1 METQETDIVEI
12 PVDFSKLRRATEEE
26 RARVAYLSPEQ
37 RKRVAEAFENAQ
49 RIIAELRER
58 GIDIQPTP
66 L

>member
-26 RARVAYLSPEQ
+26 RARALYRTPEQ
-37 RKRVAEAFENAQ
+37 RKRSAEAFDNL
-49 RIIAELRER
+49 RDLIAELRER